1 MNSHILQPHAAQSLR
16 NLTKGSCGFM
26 EVSHRAHQ
34 RMIHW
39 LKGIR
44 ECSSIL
50 ATVTKARQPLAA
62 RTTPWE
68 MSYSPGSPPSSSLP
82 GQLHG
87 GVGLSAAILTTRAQ
101 GPGHVPAPALG
112 PQSQKCPPKS
122 AAEFHRGL
130 LCQALTCQGY
140 GKTPVRTEKWLGWL
154 SFMCF
159 LPSERKKE
167 TCEEKLSEAEAD
179 PRFYPGKKCSG

>member
-50 ATVTKARQPLAA
+50 AMVTKARQPLAA

-87 GVGLSAAILTTRAQ
+87 GVGLSAAILMTRAQ

-140 GKTPVRTEKWLGWL
+140 GKTPVRTEK
-154 SFMCF
+154 
-159 LPSERKKE
+159 
-167 TCEEKLSEAEAD
+167 
-179 PRFYPGKKCSG
+179 